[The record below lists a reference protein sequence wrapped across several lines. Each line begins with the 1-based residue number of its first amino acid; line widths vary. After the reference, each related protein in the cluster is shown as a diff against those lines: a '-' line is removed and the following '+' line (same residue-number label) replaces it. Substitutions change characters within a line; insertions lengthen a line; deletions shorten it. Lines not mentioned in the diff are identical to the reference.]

1 MDRLDSMRLFTRV
14 VERRSFTAA
23 AADLSLPRSSATA
36 AIKQLEERLGVQL
49 LRRTTR
55 HVTTTL
61 DGEAYYQRCIG
72 ILADIEDAEGG
83 VGTHDVRGRLRID
96 INGHMARNF
105 VIPELPALLARHP
118 NLSVHIG
125 EGDRFVDL
133 VREGVDCVVRAGPLP
148 DSDMIARSL
157 GMAREATL
165 ASPDYLERHGTPR
178 TIEGLAGHMMIGFV
192 SSRTGQ
198 VMPLEFTVDG
208 RIREVILPARVT
220 VSNSDTAATLV
231 RQGFGLYQS
240 PRLRFTSDIAAGRL
254 VEVLA
259 DCPPTP
265 TPISVLYPRS
275 RQLSPRVRVF
285 IDWLVE
291 ILGPRLDQG

>member
-83 VGTHDVRGRLRID
+83 VGTDDVRGRLRID

-105 VIPELPALLARHP
+105 VVPELPALLARHP

-178 TIEGLAGHMMIGFV
+178 TIEGLAGHVMIGFV

-208 RIREVILPARVT
+208 RTREVILPARVT

-231 RQGFGLYQS
+231 RQGFGLYQA
-240 PRLRFTSDIAAGRL
+240 PQLRFTSDIAAGRL
-254 VEVLA
+254 VEVLT

-291 ILGPRLDQG
+291 ILGPRLEPG

>member
-1 MDRLDSMRLFTRV
+1 MDRFDSMRLFTRV
-14 VERRSFTAA
+14 VERHSFTAA
-23 AADLSLPRSSATA
+23 AADLGLPRSSATA

-61 DGEAYYQRCIG
+61 DGEAYYQRCLG
-72 ILADIEDAEGG
+72 ILADIEDAEGTFG
-83 VGTHDVRGRLRID
+83 AHEVRGRLSID
-96 INGHMARNF
+96 INGHLARTL

-118 NLSVHIG
+118 GLSVHIG

-133 VREGVDCVVRAGPLP
+133 VREGVDCVVRAGTLP
-148 DSDMIARSL
+148 DSDMIARRI

-165 ASPDYLERHGTPR
+165 ASAAYIERHGLPSTLD
-178 TIEGLAGHMMIGFV
+178 ELAGHMMIGFV

-208 RIREVILPARVT
+208 KIREVVLPSRVT
-220 VSNSDTAATLV
+220 VSNSDTAAALV
-231 RQGFGLYQS
+231 RQDFGLYQA
-240 PRLRFTSDIAAGRL
+240 PRRRFAADIEAGRL
-254 VEVLA
+254 VEVLPGN
-259 DCPPTP
+259 PPTP

-285 IDWLVE
+285 VDWLVE
-291 ILGPRLDQG
+291 ILGPKLDVS

>member
-36 AIKQLEERLGVQL
+36 AIKRLEERLGVQL

-83 VGTHDVRGRLRID
+83 VGADDVRGRLRID
-96 INGHMARNF
+96 INGHMARKF

-118 NLSVHIG
+118 NLSMHIG

-165 ASPDYLERHGTPR
+165 ASPNYLERHGTPR
-178 TIEGLAGHMMIGFV
+178 TIEGLAGHVMIGFV

-231 RQGFGLYQS
+231 RQGFGLYQA
-240 PRLRFTSDIAAGRL
+240 PRLRFMADIAAGRL

-291 ILGPRLDQG
+291 ILGPRLDPS

>member
-1 MDRLDSMRLFTRV
+1 MRLFTRV

-72 ILADIEDAEGG
+72 ILADIEDAEGTFG
-83 VGTHDVRGRLRID
+83 AHEVRGRLSID
-96 INGHMARNF
+96 INGHLARTL
-105 VIPELPALLARHP
+105 VIPELPALLARYP
-118 NLSVHIG
+118 ELSVHIG

-133 VREGVDCVVRAGPLP
+133 VREGVDCVVRAGTLP
-148 DSDMIARSL
+148 DSDMIVRRI
-157 GMAREATL
+157 GMAREGTF
-165 ASPDYLERHGTPR
+165 ASAAYIERQGLPR
-178 TIEGLAGHMMIGFV
+178 SLDELDGHLMIGFV

-208 RIREVILPARVT
+208 KIREIVLPSKVT
-220 VSNSDTAATLV
+220 VSNSDTAAALV

-240 PRLRFTSDIAAGRL
+240 PRRRFVADIEAGRL
-254 VEVLA
+254 VEVLP
-259 DCPPTP
+259 DNPPTP

-285 IDWLVE
+285 VDWLVE
-291 ILGPRLDQG
+291 ILGPRLEPS